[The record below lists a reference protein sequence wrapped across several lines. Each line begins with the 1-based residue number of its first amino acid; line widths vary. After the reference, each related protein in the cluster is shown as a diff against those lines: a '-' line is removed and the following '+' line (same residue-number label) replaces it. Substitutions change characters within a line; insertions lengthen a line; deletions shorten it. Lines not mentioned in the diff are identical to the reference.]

1 MSKTAVSRFLT
12 VGVAFAAL
20 IALAAVAS
28 ACGGIGVSG
37 MGDMGDMEEMHRQMH
52 GGGSQA
58 PQTPVVSD
66 ALQMTVEIR
75 DFDFFPRELTVAPGT
90 TITWVNR
97 DTVPHDATDEG
108 GSWGTAMLNQDESDT
123 LTFDSPGVY
132 QYLCS
137 IHPDM
142 KATVTVS

>member
-12 VGVAFAAL
+12 VGAALAAL

-28 ACGGIGVSG
+28 ACGVGVSG
-37 MGDMGDMEEMHRQMH
+37 MGDMDEMHREMH
-52 GGGSQA
+52 GGGGQT

-75 DFDFFPRELTVAPGT
+75 DFDFFPRELTVESGT

-97 DTVPHDATDEG
+97 DAAPHDATDEG

-132 QYLCS
+132 QYLCT
-137 IHPDM
+137 IHPNM
-142 KATVTVS
+142 KATVTVA

>member
-1 MSKTAVSRFLT
+1 MSKTAVRRFLV
-12 VGVAFAAL
+12 VGAALAAL

-28 ACGGIGVSG
+28 ACGVGVSG
-37 MGDMGDMEEMHRQMH
+37 MGNMEDMHRQMH

-66 ALQMTVEIR
+66 ALQTTVEIR
-75 DFDFFPRELTVAPGT
+75 DFDFFPRELTVESGT

-97 DTVPHDATDEG
+97 DTAPHDATDEG
-108 GSWGTAMLNQDESDT
+108 GSWGTAMLKQGESDT

-132 QYLCS
+132 QYLCT
-137 IHPDM
+137 IHPNM
-142 KATVTVS
+142 KATVTVV

>member
-1 MSKTAVSRFLT
+1 MSKTAVSRLLM
-12 VGVAFAAL
+12 VGAAL

-28 ACGGIGVSG
+28 ACGGIGVNG
-37 MGDMGDMEEMHRQMH
+37 MGDMEEMHRQMH

-66 ALQMTVEIR
+66 APQMTVEIR
-75 DFDFFPRELTVAPGT
+75 DFDFFPRELTVEPGT

-97 DTVPHDATDEG
+97 DTVPHDATDEAG
-108 GSWGTAMLNQDESDT
+108 AWASAMLEKDESDT

>member
-1 MSKTAVSRFLT
+1 MSKTAVRRFLV
-12 VGVAFAAL
+12 VGAALAAL

-28 ACGGIGVSG
+28 ACGVGVSG
-37 MGDMGDMEEMHRQMH
+37 MGNMEDMHRQMH

-66 ALQMTVEIR
+66 ALQTTVEIR
-75 DFDFFPRELTVAPGT
+75 DFDFFPRELTVESGT

-97 DTVPHDATDEG
+97 DAVPHDAADEG
-108 GSWGTAMLNQDESDT
+108 GAWETAMLKQDESAI

-132 QYLCS
+132 RYICT
-137 IHPDM
+137 IHPNM
-142 KATVTVS
+142 KATLTVV

>member
-1 MSKTAVSRFLT
+1 MRKTTVNRFLAA
-12 VGVAFAAL
+12 GAALAAL
-20 IALAAVAS
+20 IALSAVAS

-37 MGDMGDMEEMHRQMH
+37 MGEMHQEMH

-58 PQTPVVSD
+58 PQTAIVSD

-75 DFDFFPRELTVAPGT
+75 DFDYFPRELTVESGT

-97 DTVPHDATDEG
+97 DAVPHDAAEEDG
-108 GSWGTAMLNQDESDT
+108 AWGTAILKQDKSAT

-132 QYLCS
+132 RYLCT
-137 IHPDM
+137 IHPNM
-142 KATVTVS
+142 KATLTVV

>member
-1 MSKTAVSRFLT
+1 MMSKARVNRFLAA
-12 VGVAFAAL
+12 GAALAAL

-37 MGDMGDMEEMHRQMH
+37 MGDMEEMHREMH

-66 ALQMTVEIR
+66 ALQMTVEIS
-75 DFDFFPRELTVAPGT
+75 DFDYFPRELTVESDT

-97 DTVPHDATDEG
+97 DAVPHDAADEG
-108 GSWGTAMLNQDESDT
+108 GAWETAMLKQDESAT

-132 QYLCS
+132 RYICT
-137 IHPDM
+137 IHPNM
-142 KATVTVS
+142 KATLTVV